1 MNLQFKKAV
10 QDPICLILTI
20 VIYRLLRILQ
30 NPFIANLGL
39 PKVFYGIEP
48 WQATRIGNHAQ
59 TGEKVSSD
67 IIVMTKLVYVCISLV
82 YGGSNVLIEFNIF
95 FPSWCINNSHAWS
108 MVLTTVIFH
117 TQVRL

>member
-30 NPFIANLGL
+30 NSFIVNLGL

-67 IIVMTKLVYVCISLV
+67 IIVMTKLVCISLV

-95 FPSWCINNSHAWS
+95 FPSWYINNSHTWS
-108 MVLTTVIFH
+108 MVLTTVIFR